1 MQKHQFSG
9 SFVVRPYDERV
20 LVCDEMIKHPR
31 GDLRMQA
38 LRSASPWSLGRKST
52 ESSIYECY
60 LEAIANSYRYV
71 YIENQFIISSTS
83 KDIPVENKII
93 KALFMRI
100 LKAHEANEPFK
111 VIIFLP
117 LLPAF
122 EASLEEQQGKV
133 MQIQITLENKTIGVG
148 ENSLIQKLAEAL
160 RNSNLNPED
169 YLLVCGLRTWEFR
182 PSDMKPI
189 TEIIY
194 IHSKLMIIDDNYLIM
209 GSANLNDRSMLGS
222 RDSELAVFVEGPGN
236 KQVFTGYDNIM
247 VNDKIHEFRVRL
259 FEEHFGFKIDY
270 PTAPNSWLQMR
281 QTAATNSRIYSE
293 VFKVYP
299 DNQYKTFEAL
309 AKRNKDFDPRK
320 FEAEIGRVQGHA
332 VLYPYEFLSQ
342 EKVLETKNSELSM
355 LAVPLFALT

>member
-1 MQKHQFSG
+1 
-9 SFVVRPYDERV
+9 
-20 LVCDEMIKHPR
+20 
-31 GDLRMQA
+31 
-38 LRSASPWSLGRKST
+38 
-52 ESSIYECY
+52 
-60 LEAIANSYRYV
+60 
-71 YIENQFIISSTS
+71 
-83 KDIPVENKII
+83 
-93 KALFMRI
+93 MRI

-281 QTAATNSRIYSE
+281 QTASTNARIYSE

-320 FEAEIGRVQGHA
+320 FEAEISRVQGHA

-342 EKVLETKNSELSM
+342 EKVLETKNSEFSM

>member
-1 MQKHQFSG
+1 MHHGTNANKG
-9 SFVVRPYDERV
+9 LEEGV
-20 LVCDEMIKHPR
+20 LVSDELVKHPR
-31 GDLRMQA
+31 GQMRMQA

-60 LEAIANSYRYV
+60 LEAIANSDRYV
-71 YIENQFIISSTS
+71 YIENQFIISSTTP
-83 KDIPVENKII
+83 DVPVENKII
-93 KALFMRI
+93 KALFLRI
-100 LKAHEANEPFK
+100 LKAHEAREPFK

-122 EASLEEQQGKV
+122 EASLEDQQGKV
-133 MQIQITLENKTIGVG
+133 MQIQIALENKTIGAG
-148 ENSLIQKLAEAL
+148 DTSLIQKLREAL
-160 RNSNLNPED
+160 RNSNMNPED
-169 YLLVCGLRTWEFR
+169 YVLVCGLRTWEFR

-194 IHSKLMIIDDNYLIM
+194 IHSKLMIIDDNYLVM

-236 KQVFTGYDNIM
+236 KQVFTGYDNIL

-259 FEEHFGFKIDY
+259 FEEHFGFKIEY
-270 PTAPNSWLQMR
+270 PTAPNSWQQMSL
-281 QTAATNSRIYSE
+281 TASNNARIYSE

-299 DNQYKTFEAL
+299 DNQYKTFESL
-309 AKRNKDFDPRK
+309 ARRNKDFDERK
-320 FEAEIGRVQGHA
+320 FQTEIGQIKGHA
-332 VLYPYEFLSQ
+332 VKYPYEFLSE
-342 EKVLETKNSELSM
+342 EKILESKNSELSM